1 MNSQDYRNLQEA
13 YIGVYDDDIREK
25 LEFES
30 WVNSLIEEG
39 YDLSDYTWDELY
51 ENYTQLDEAIRNLES
66 RKKLLSIM
74 DREVVKGDKS
84 KGQNPRMKYHTKKG
98 DQAFDLLI
106 KRDETGSKGNPV
118 RSRGGM
124 ADSVGPTRD
133 RGAGNKAARRI
144 GKSVPNTRDVDES
157 YDQQLDEIS
166 DRKVAAVGKRRE
178 KDVSKAFDNYADV
191 SEKPGGTQKLAT
203 DISKLNRFKN
213 LEKKRDRRI
222 NKESYDQQLD
232 EISQKTATRAFAQR
246 ATNEFETDQTSKKSD
261 ATKSRIE
268 KKFGKKAG
276 AHAERAAHAN
286 IFGRKSSS
294 MPKESYDLYD
304 IILSHLLDEGYAE
317 TPEAAERIMVN
328 MSEDW
333 RESIVETRMDPR
345 GRPAS
350 GPMNV
355 YANPK
360 GKPSQAHLDAV
371 KSYEDEQ
378 RKKTPEQRK
387 KELDD
392 YRERQMNNK

>member
-1 MNSQDYRNLQEA
+1 MNSKDYRNIREA
-13 YIGVYDDDIREK
+13 YFNVYEQ
-25 LEFES
+25 
-30 WVNSLIEEG
+30 EE
-39 YDLSDYTWDELY
+39 
-51 ENYTQLDEAIRNLES
+51 
-66 RKKLLSIM
+66 
-74 DREVVKGDKS
+74 V
-84 KGQNPRMKYHTKKG
+84 
-98 DQAFDLLI
+98 
-106 KRDETGSKGNPV
+106 
-118 RSRGGM
+118 
-124 ADSVGPTRD
+124 
-133 RGAGNKAARRI
+133 
-144 GKSVPNTRDVDES
+144 
-157 YDQQLDEIS
+157 LDEITG
-166 DRKVAAVGKRRE
+166 GKGHPGYKAGSR
-178 KDVSKAFDNYADV
+178 DLGPMQSGHPADSSKRTM
-191 SEKPGGTQKLAT
+191 KGGTMSMRHGDHLG
-203 DISKLNRFKN
+203 DLDDNDDDDDDG
-213 LEKKRDRRI
+213 LEAGLKDSAKKSRENVRKPLRNMVKTAAKRL

-317 TPEAAERIMVN
+317 TQEAAERIMVN
-328 MSEDW
+328 MSEEW